1 MNSLTS
7 TVTIGGFDG
16 RLFVE
21 AALVVLIAS
30 LILGFLGRFAFGK
43 KSVLNRSVSAA
54 IGILFI
60 YAATVVIYS
69 TGVPLERLLSPLPF
83 VHIVDETLVIFTFQ
97 GTAFSAVC
105 SELLSMVILA
115 FLVNLLDTWIPE
127 GKNLLTW
134 IFFRCVTIVG
144 AMALHVLVNWLL
156 TRFLPEGLL
165 AYAPTVLL
173 CILVVMLLT
182 GALKLMVGV
191 AIASV
196 NPIIGALYTFFFATL
211 VGKQLSKAVLTTLI
225 LAALVFALNKL
236 GVTVISI
243 AGAALMAYIPLLL
256 LLLAVWYLVRK
267 VL

>member
-69 TGVPLERLLSPLPF
+69 TGAPLERLLSPLPF

-97 GTAFSAVC
+97 GTAFPAVC

-115 FLVNLLDTWIPE
+115 FLVNLLDTWLSRYVRLCQISRYP
-127 GKNLLTW
+127 
-134 IFFRCVTIVG
+134 
-144 AMALHVLVNWLL
+144 
-156 TRFLPEGLL
+156 
-165 AYAPTVLL
+165 AP
-173 CILVVMLLT
+173 
-182 GALKLMVGV
+182 
-191 AIASV
+191 
-196 NPIIGALYTFFFATL
+196 
-211 VGKQLSKAVLTTLI
+211 
-225 LAALVFALNKL
+225 
-236 GVTVISI
+236 
-243 AGAALMAYIPLLL
+243 
-256 LLLAVWYLVRK
+256 
-267 VL
+267 

>member
-1 MNSLTS
+1 
-7 TVTIGGFDG
+7 
-16 RLFVE
+16 
-21 AALVVLIAS
+21 
-30 LILGFLGRFAFGK
+30 
-43 KSVLNRSVSAA
+43 
-54 IGILFI
+54 
-60 YAATVVIYS
+60 
-69 TGVPLERLLSPLPF
+69 
-83 VHIVDETLVIFTFQ
+83 
-97 GTAFSAVC
+97 
-105 SELLSMVILA
+105 
-115 FLVNLLDTWIPE
+115 
-127 GKNLLTW
+127 
-134 IFFRCVTIVG
+134 
-144 AMALHVLVNWLL
+144 
-156 TRFLPEGLL
+156 
-165 AYAPTVLL
+165 
-173 CILVVMLLT
+173 MLLT